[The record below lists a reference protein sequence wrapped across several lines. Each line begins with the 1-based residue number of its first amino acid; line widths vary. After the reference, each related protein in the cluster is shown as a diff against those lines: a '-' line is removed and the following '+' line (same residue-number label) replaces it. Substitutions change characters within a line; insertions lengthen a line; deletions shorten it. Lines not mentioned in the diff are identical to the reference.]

1 MLATALCFMFIKI
14 NGRGVPLSIHLAKV
28 GGGRCSRRCM
38 NKCLLIISPQ
48 VLRAHRMGKKNP
60 HTPEKAAVVRLITL
74 AGTAFVVYFN
84 KCDGSVSLFSCSLFG
99 PSYTIF
105 YRWVGLKR
113 ALISQEA
120 GARTLL
126 LPLCKPFVVSCKY
139 FMKRRRL
146 NH

>member
-1 MLATALCFMFIKI
+1 MRKKEEKNAPEGAAL
-14 NGRGVPLSIHLAKV
+14 
-28 GGGRCSRRCM
+28 
-38 NKCLLIISPQ
+38 
-48 VLRAHRMGKKNP
+48 
-60 HTPEKAAVVRLITL
+60 VRLITL

-84 KCDGSVSLFSCSLFG
+84 KCDGSVSLFSCSFFG

-105 YRWVGLKR
+105 YRWDGLKR

>member
-1 MLATALCFMFIKI
+1 M
-14 NGRGVPLSIHLAKV
+14 
-28 GGGRCSRRCM
+28 
-38 NKCLLIISPQ
+38 
-48 VLRAHRMGKKNP
+48 
-60 HTPEKAAVVRLITL
+60 RLITL

-84 KCDGSVSLFSCSLFG
+84 KCDGSLSLFSCSLFG

-105 YRWVGLKR
+105 YRWVGLNR

-120 GARTLL
+120 GTRTLL

-139 FMKRRRL
+139 FMKQRRL